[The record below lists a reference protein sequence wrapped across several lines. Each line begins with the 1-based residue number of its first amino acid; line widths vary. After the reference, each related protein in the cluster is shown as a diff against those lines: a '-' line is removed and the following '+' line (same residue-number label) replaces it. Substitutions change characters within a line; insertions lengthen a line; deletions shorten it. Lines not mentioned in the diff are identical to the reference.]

1 MSLTPFVHACRDILR
16 TSARVCASL
25 FKIMIPVL
33 IGVKIAVELGIIS
46 YLAAPLAPVMALVG
60 LPPEMG
66 LVWAMA
72 MVNNIYGGLV
82 VFGGVVA
89 ATPLTGAQATA
100 LGVMVLVAHALPIE
114 IGIARAAGLR
124 PLPMVLLRVCGAIA
138 LGAAISAGYGAF
150 GLGQEPALVLWQSPR
165 VTDPTLAQWA
175 VGELRNLG
183 VVVGM
188 VTLLISLLRVLEAL
202 RVTHAMHWLLAPVF
216 RLIGVSRKAS
226 TLTII
231 GLTLGISYGG
241 GLIIGE
247 ARSGRLSGR
256 EIFFSL
262 AFLGLCHS
270 LFEDSLLLVLIGGSL
285 PGLVLGRLLFAVVVV
300 VAVLVRLTAGL
311 SEERFAWLLLK
322 PAKQPGAQG

>member
-1 MSLTPFVHACRDILR
+1 MARRLSEYQRNKSPFALAMLDVDKFKNFNDTHGHQAGDEVLRGIAEVLRKEARDMDLV
-16 TSARVCASL
+16 AR
-25 FKIMIPVL
+25 
-33 IGVKIAVELGIIS
+33 
-46 YLAAPLAPVMALVG
+46 
-60 LPPEMG
+60 
-66 LVWAMA
+66 
-72 MVNNIYGGLV
+72 YGGEE
-82 VFGGVVA
+82 
-89 ATPLTGAQATA
+89 
-100 LGVMVLVAHALPIE
+100 M
-114 IGIARAAGLR
+114 
-124 PLPMVLLRVCGAIA
+124 AIV
-138 LGAAISAGYGAF
+138 LGAAISVGYGAL
-150 GLGQEPALVLWQSPR
+150 GIGQEPALVLWQSPR

-247 ARSGRLSGR
+247 ARSGRLPGR

-300 VAVLVRLTAGL
+300 AVLVRLTAGL

-322 PAKQPGAQG
+322 PAK

>member
-1 MSLTPFVHACRDILR
+1 MLHTPFVHACRDVLR
-16 TSARVCASL
+16 TSAQVCASL

-33 IGVKIAVELGIIS
+33 IGVKIAVELGMIS

-89 ATPLTGAQATA
+89 ATPLTVAQATA

-124 PLPMVLLRVCGAIA
+124 PLPMILLRVCGAIA
-138 LGAAISAGYGAF
+138 LGAAISAGYGA
-150 GLGQEPALVLWQSPR
+150 LGVGREPALVLWQSPR

-216 RLIGVSRKAS
+216 RVIGVSRKAS

-241 GLIIGE
+241 GLIIDE
-247 ARSGRLSGR
+247 ARSGRLPGR

-300 VAVLVRLTAGL
+300 AALVRLTAGL
-311 SEERFAWLLLK
+311 SEERFARLFLK
-322 PAKQPGAQG
+322 PARQPGPEG

>member
-1 MSLTPFVHACRDILR
+1 MLHTPFVHACRDVLR
-16 TSARVCASL
+16 TSAQVCASL

-33 IGVKIAVELGIIS
+33 IGVKIAVELGMIS

-89 ATPLTGAQATA
+89 ATPLTVAQATA

-124 PLPMVLLRVCGAIA
+124 PLPMILLRVCGAIV
-138 LGAAISAGYGAF
+138 LGAAISAGYGA
-150 GLGQEPALVLWQSPR
+150 LGVGREPALVLWQSPR

-216 RLIGVSRKAS
+216 RVIGVSRKAS

-241 GLIIGE
+241 GLIIDE
-247 ARSGRLSGR
+247 ARSGRLPGR

-300 VAVLVRLTAGL
+300 AALVRLTAGL
-311 SEERFAWLLLK
+311 SEERFARLFLK
-322 PAKQPGAQG
+322 PARQPGPEG

>member
-1 MSLTPFVHACRDILR
+1 MLHTPFVHACRDVFI
-16 TSARVCASL
+16 TSAQVCASL

-33 IGVKIAVELGIIS
+33 IGVKIAVELGMIS

-89 ATPLTGAQATA
+89 ATPLTVAQATA

-124 PLPMVLLRVCGAIA
+124 PLPMILLRVCGAIA
-138 LGAAISAGYGAF
+138 LGAAISAGYGA
-150 GLGQEPALVLWQSPR
+150 LGVGREPALVLWQSPR

-247 ARSGRLSGR
+247 ARSGRLPGR

-300 VAVLVRLTAGL
+300 AALVRLTAGL
-311 SEERFAWLLLK
+311 SEERFARLFLK
-322 PAKQPGAQG
+322 PARQPGPEG

>member
-1 MSLTPFVHACRDILR
+1 MLHTPIVSVCRDILG

-25 FKIMIPVL
+25 FKVMIPVL
-33 IGVKIAVELGIIS
+33 IAVKIARELGVIS
-46 YLAAPLAPVMALVG
+46 YLAAPLAPVMALAG

-66 LVWAMA
+66 LVWATA

-82 VFGGVVA
+82 VFGGVA
-89 ATPLTGAQATA
+89 AAAPLTVAQATA
-100 LGVMVLVAHALPIE
+100 LGVMVLVAHALPVE
-114 IGIARAAGLR
+114 VGIARAAGLR
-124 PLPMVLLRVCGAIA
+124 PLPMILLRVCGAVV
-138 LGAAISAGYGAF
+138 LGALVFVGFRVS

-165 VTDPTLAQWA
+165 VVDPPLARWA

-183 VVVGM
+183 VVAVA
-188 VTLLISLLRVLEAL
+188 VTLLLTLLRVLEAL

-231 GLTLGISYGG
+231 GLTMGISYGG

-247 ARSGRLSGR
+247 ARSGRLPDR

-285 PGLVLGRLLFAVVVV
+285 PGLVLGRLLFAVAV

-311 SEERFAWLLLK
+311 SEGRFARLLLQ
-322 PAKQPGAQG
+322 PARPPEPEG